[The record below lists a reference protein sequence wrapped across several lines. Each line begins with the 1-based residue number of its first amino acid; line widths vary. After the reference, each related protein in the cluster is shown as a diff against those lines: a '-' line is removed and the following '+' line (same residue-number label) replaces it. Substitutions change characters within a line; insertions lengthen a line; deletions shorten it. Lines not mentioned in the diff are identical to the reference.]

1 LTGLVGAPLIF
12 VIIFFGQQIG
22 LLFLILAAT
31 GQGLIEFYRLAL
43 PEARLWE
50 KVAGLGLGL
59 LFPLVAYVG
68 QGEMILGAMA
78 IAVFVLLLLFIA
90 TPENLSDVIPRM
102 AAMLLGILY
111 VGFLL
116 SHMVLLSQQPRGI
129 YWVFLL
135 IATVWAGDT
144 CAYFTGT
151 LMGKHKLYPRIS
163 PKKSVEGLLGGLAG
177 SIVAALLFRRFFFGD
192 LGLSHAIIL
201 AVFIMILGQ
210 IGDFAESMFK
220 RSANVKDSSRLI
232 PGHGG
237 LLDRIDSFL
246 LSAPFLYYCV
256 RFISY

>member
-111 VGFLL
+111 VGL
-116 SHMVLLSQQPRGI
+116 GN
-129 YWVFLL
+129 
-135 IATVWAGDT
+135 
-144 CAYFTGT
+144 
-151 LMGKHKLYPRIS
+151 
-163 PKKSVEGLLGGLAG
+163 LLGFPPHRDGLG
-177 SIVAALLFRRFFFGD
+177 RRYVRLF
-192 LGLSHAIIL
+192 
-201 AVFIMILGQ
+201 
-210 IGDFAESMFK
+210 
-220 RSANVKDSSRLI
+220 
-232 PGHGG
+232 HGNPDG
-237 LLDRIDSFL
+237 EAQTL
-246 LSAPFLYYCV
+246 PQN
-256 RFISY
+256 